1 MLMFIFML
9 IALGCAV
16 AGYRWRWGVFAAIV
30 VGLLQDPLRKMVP
43 EVPGYLSM
51 CSVPIWL
58 SVLGMAMASGQLSV
72 RQFLSGFPQLAR
84 WIAIFGCYLLVPAV
98 ISLSYGEGTWKITL
112 LGALV
117 YCASFLMLGVGWKF
131 PGSEKSVMRV
141 LVFYVLCTAVL
152 LIGRP
157 LDYFDLANGHP
168 MIGTQVFDT
177 LWVTYRTGD
186 AVYMYSGFFRSPDVM
201 GWHAAMV
208 VMVSGVLAIRSRSRM
223 RWVWIAISMWGF
235 LNLWICGRR
244 KMIAMLPVFGAIY
257 LFLIFRFRSVGRAVP
272 VAAMLLLV
280 AGVGWYGVTRTYHET
295 AMNTFYES
303 TLGDLNERVVWHG
316 YTAVVQTVRQ
326 AGFFGYGLGM
336 GQQGIHHIQAEKP
349 RLWQEGGLGKMVA
362 ELGIPGAVLFLCV
375 GAVLMLTAYHV
386 AGSRSD
392 ERSLYTY
399 VGLFSLSG
407 ANAVSAVVSA
417 QIFGDLFII
426 LFLVF
431 LTGVLLSGSRRN
443 EENG

>member
-1 MLMFIFML
+1 MLIFIFML

-16 AGYRWRWGVFAAIV
+16 AVYRWRWGIFAAII

-43 EVPGYLSM
+43 GVPGYLAM

-58 SVLGMAMASGQLSV
+58 TVLGMAIASGRLSI
-72 RQFLSGFPQLAR
+72 RPFLSGFPKLAR
-84 WIAIFGCYLLVPAV
+84 WIVIFGCYLLIPAV
-98 ISLSYGEGTWKITL
+98 ISFSYGQGSWKITL

-117 YCASFLMLGVGWKF
+117 YSASFLMLAVGWKF
-131 PGSEKSVMRV
+131 PMSEQSILKV
-141 LVFYVLCTAVL
+141 LIFYVLCAAVL
-152 LIGRP
+152 LVGGP
-157 LDYFDLANGHP
+157 LDYFDLGSGHP
-168 MIGTQVFDT
+168 TIGTEVFDT

-208 VMVSGVLAIRSRSRM
+208 VMVSGLLAIRSRSRM

-257 LFLIFRFRSVGRAVP
+257 LFLIFRFRNVSRVIP

-280 AGVGWYGVTRTYHET
+280 AGVGWYGATRTYHET
-295 AMNTFYES
+295 AMDTFYES
-303 TLGDLNERVVWHG
+303 TLGDLNERVAGHG
-316 YTAVVQTVRQ
+316 YKAVVQTIRQ

-336 GQQGIHHIQAEKP
+336 GQQGIHHIQADKP
-349 RLWQEGGLGKMVA
+349 KLWQEGGLGKMVA
-362 ELGIPGAVLFLCV
+362 ELGIPGAILFLCA
-375 GAVLMLTAYHV
+375 GGVLMLTAYHV
-386 AGSRSD
+386 AGYLAGD
-392 ERSLYTY
+392 FSLYTY
-399 VGLFSLSG
+399 VGLFSLLG
-407 ANAVSAVVSA
+407 ANAASAVVSA

-431 LTGVLLSGSRRN
+431 LTGILLSGSRRN
-443 EENG
+443 K